1 MQQVT
6 VVPTISS
13 DRDLSGNASGM
24 VTADWSGDGLI
35 SGKGAYQVNDRTVV
49 ALNTATPLYR
59 DLKTGDTGGDVLA
72 LNNELNLLGYNS
84 VPGSDTYGWAT
95 SDGGSSCG
103 RQRQYV
109 GRIIVIAGHIVDS
122 RTRSRSCRVERNR
135 RIHGD
140 GRHRNRQNPRI
151 IDETHHQKR
160 HRIRAGTFV
169 DDIRHYG
176 NIASQYH

>member
-59 DLKTGDTGGDVLA
+59 DLKTGDIGGDVLA
-72 LNNELNLLGYNS
+72 LNNELSLLGYNS
-84 VPGSDTYGWAT
+84 VPGSDTYW
-95 SDGGSSCG
+95 
-103 RQRQYV
+103 
-109 GRIIVIAGHIVDS
+109 
-122 RTRSRSCRVERNR
+122 R
-135 RIHGD
+135 RI
-140 GRHRNRQNPRI
+140 
-151 IDETHHQKR
+151 
-160 HRIRAGTFV
+160 
-169 DDIRHYG
+169 
-176 NIASQYH
+176 